1 MLHLPRGV
9 SQSPTEGEEMDCV
22 CECMTLLKYSTC
34 QKKVTI
40 PLKLIAI

>member
-22 CECMTLLKYSTC
+22 CECMTLLK
-34 QKKVTI
+34 
-40 PLKLIAI
+40 PENLIWTMMIS